1 MTTSV
6 ESEEDGAMSED
17 FEKMVDI
24 VINHG
29 MLCDVCMY
37 LDPGCSGGVLGGPNG
52 PIYPPC
58 ADDDSQSFVDENLL
72 RKIYAEIMEE
82 AE

>member
-1 MTTSV
+1 M
-6 ESEEDGAMSED
+6 ENEEDRLMSED

-24 VINHG
+24 IIDHG

-37 LDPGCSGGVLGGPNG
+37 QSQDCNGGVHGGPNG

-58 ADDDSQSFVDENLL
+58 ADDNSQNFVDENLL
-72 RKIYAEIMEE
+72 REVYAEITQEDKP
-82 AE
+82 